1 MPRKL
6 GSPGFVAFH
15 EILRETSAG
24 VSFPQTPTVAE
35 GVTPPLLTEEGVPTL
50 GPVPRTIAR
59 GGPKALIRPGSRPG
73 FSQPFMAA
81 DPGST
86 CILKGRLAS
95 PM

>member
-6 GSPGFVAFH
+6 GSPGFVAFP
-15 EILRETSAG
+15 EILREMPAG
-24 VSFPQTPTVAE
+24 VSSPQTPTVAE
-35 GVTPPLLTEEGVPTL
+35 SVTPICATEDGVPTL
-50 GPVPRTIAR
+50 APVPRTIAR
-59 GGPKALIRPGSRPG
+59 GGPKALIRPGSRLG